1 MSNHQASPASEQSA
15 NSGAHAESDNP
26 LPATISTSDE
36 HVICQA
42 ILAEEFAR
50 IFGGELL

>member
-15 NSGAHAESDNP
+15 DSGTHAESDNP
-26 LPATISTSDE
+26 SLAIISTSDE

-42 ILAEEFAR
+42 ILVEEFAR
-50 IFGGELL
+50 IFAAVE